1 MHLLFFLYYIHMRLN
16 EVSNIHIYKINGNK
30 ILKIWDLKLICKTSV
45 HLHLFQ
51 VTVVP
56 WKLKYVVTL
65 RKKCVL
71 NHIDKKNLS
80 ILSILSFY
88 FQIQVHGCT
97 GQLSFSKMGVRNE
110 TYLQLKSLGTSRNGT
125 VRILTHYHYDKYVY
139 INYIK
144 LWCSAWKIIFESAH
158 LYYFKAC

>member
-1 MHLLFFLYYIHMRLN
+1 MSFFLLIILLSCTDTFSRLHFFFYSEITLHDNCMSNECSKACTFVIISNSHICTHLVEEKKISIKTLFIWKYFFSFSMHLLFFLYYIHMRLN

-65 RKKCVL
+65 RKKMC
-71 NHIDKKNLS
+71 
-80 ILSILSFY
+80 
-88 FQIQVHGCT
+88 
-97 GQLSFSKMGVRNE
+97 
-110 TYLQLKSLGTSRNGT
+110 
-125 VRILTHYHYDKYVY
+125 
-139 INYIK
+139 
-144 LWCSAWKIIFESAH
+144 FES
-158 LYYFKAC
+158 YW